1 MNLSLSYL
9 GDHTIRDRF
18 MSKSLVQLILLA
30 AVADGEIQDE
40 EKLLLETYKA
50 RYPRLR
56 RVTQK
61 DYDEAQI
68 ELFNKVKA
76 GVRIPHLI
84 EDLGNNFSD
93 AEKEIAFALTYEI
106 CASNFHLAPQ
116 EEEILNTIKKVWKLK
131 ASVVNAVKLSAQLRY
146 DLLS

>member
-1 MNLSLSYL
+1 M
-9 GDHTIRDRF
+9 
-18 MSKSLVQLILLA
+18 

-68 ELFNKVKA
+68 ELFNKVK
-76 GVRIPHLI
+76 
-84 EDLGNNFSD
+84 
-93 AEKEIAFALTYEI
+93 
-106 CASNFHLAPQ
+106 
-116 EEEILNTIKKVWKLK
+116 ILFTPDKFKIVVIVKFKFFMNMTQGFKTIK
-131 ASVVNAVKLSAQLRY
+131 
-146 DLLS
+146 

>member
-1 MNLSLSYL
+1 MSTSL
-9 GDHTIRDRF
+9 I
-18 MSKSLVQLILLA
+18 KIVLLA

-40 EKLLLETYKA
+40 EKLLLQTYKQ

-56 RVTQK
+56 GVTQK
-61 DYDEAQI
+61 DYDNAQI

-84 EDLGNNFSD
+84 EDIGMALSD
-93 AEKEIAFALTYEI
+93 DEKEIAYALTYEV

-116 EEEILNTIKKVWKLK
+116 EEEILNTMKTVWKLK
-131 ASVVNAVKLSAQLRY
+131 SGIVNSVRLSAKLRY
-146 DLLS
+146 DL

>member
-1 MNLSLSYL
+1 MSTSL
-9 GDHTIRDRF
+9 I
-18 MSKSLVQLILLA
+18 KIVLLA

-40 EKLLLETYKA
+40 EKLLLQTYKQ

-56 RVTQK
+56 GVTQK
-61 DYDEAQI
+61 DYDDAQI

-84 EDLGNNFSD
+84 EDIGMALSD
-93 AEKEIAFALTYEI
+93 DEKEIAYALTYEV

-116 EEEILNTIKKVWKLK
+116 EEEILNTMKTVWKLK
-131 ASVVNAVKLSAQLRY
+131 SGVVNSVRLSAKLRY
-146 DLLS
+146 DL

>member
-1 MNLSLSYL
+1 MSTSL
-9 GDHTIRDRF
+9 I
-18 MSKSLVQLILLA
+18 KIVLLA

-40 EKLLLETYKA
+40 EKLLLQNYKE

-56 RVTQK
+56 GVTQK
-61 DYDEAQI
+61 DYDNAQI

-84 EDLGNNFSD
+84 EDIGMDLSD
-93 AEKEIAFALTYEI
+93 DEKEIAYALTYEV

-116 EEEILNTIKKVWKLK
+116 EEEILNTMKTVWKLK
-131 ASVVNAVKLSAQLRY
+131 SGVVNSVKLSAKLRY
-146 DLLS
+146 DL

>member
-1 MNLSLSYL
+1 MSTSL
-9 GDHTIRDRF
+9 I
-18 MSKSLVQLILLA
+18 KIVLLA

-40 EKLLLETYKA
+40 EKLLLQTYKQ

-56 RVTQK
+56 GVTQK
-61 DYDEAQI
+61 DYDNAQI

-84 EDLGNNFSD
+84 EDIGMALSD
-93 AEKEIAFALTYEI
+93 EEKEIAYALTYEV

-116 EEEILNTIKKVWKLK
+116 EEEILNTMKTVWKLK
-131 ASVVNAVKLSAQLRY
+131 SGIVNSVRLSAKLRY
-146 DLLS
+146 DL